1 MFFNLVAVSSL
12 LALGAQAAQ
21 HQVKV
26 GAGGLVFD
34 PPKLDGV
41 ANGDDVQFMFMA
53 KNHTVTQ
60 STFADPCKAMPGGVN
75 SGFMLA
81 PNQTDNM
88 PMWTITINDASAPL
102 WFYCRQKTPV
112 NHCAMGMVFSINPT
126 AEKSQDAFVA
136 AAKASNSTAPAAGAA
151 SGSAGA
157 AAPASTGAASSAAS
171 TDTAAAAGA
180 SPTSA
185 SDTSAAAAN
194 APNPNGAKAVTAGSL
209 ASVFAV
215 VGVIASL
222 L

>member
-12 LALGAQAAQ
+12 LALGAQAAV

-26 GAGGLVFD
+26 GADGLAFT
-34 PPKLDGV
+34 PAQLDGV

-60 STFADPCKAMPGGVN
+60 STFADPCKAMAGGVN

-88 PMWTITINDASAPL
+88 PTWTITINDASAPL
-102 WFYCRQKTPV
+102 WFYCRQKAPA

-136 AAKASNSTAPAAGAA
+136 AAKASNSTAPAASGAA

-157 AAPASTGAASSAAS
+157 ASPASTGAAESAAS
-171 TDTAAAAGA
+171 TDSAAGA
-180 SPTSA
+180 ASTSA

-194 APNPNGAKAVTAGSL
+194 APNPNGAKDCRCRLSRKRL
-209 ASVFAV
+209 RRCWCYR
-215 VGVIASL
+215 
-222 L
+222 